1 MPGDGGPNQYMVD
14 PSMVLSEAWL
24 SWAEEE
30 ANEDELREVRVSWAF
45 LDQLREVQDRAFFP
59 WLPDDRQEDYVL
71 YRERSLDLVEG
82 RDIRSFSFEEVELPD
97 ELLAMQVAL
106 LETGDR
112 DAATLADEWAFLKSQ
127 SWLLSATHV
136 STDAFRRRGASVVR
150 FTHRFTRAL
159 AKQVIPEKNIPEGFT
174 PRFLA
179 KVGAKWVV
187 WGTATTAVGV
197 GGGVG
202 GSLIAGPI
210 GGIAGGG
217 AGAWVGGAVAQAA
230 LLEWDP

>member
-1 MPGDGGPNQYMVD
+1 MPGDGLPHQYMVD

-30 ANEDELREVRVSWAF
+30 ANEDEIRDVVVSRA
-45 LDQLREVQDRAFFP
+45 LLGQLREVEDRAFFP
-59 WLPDDRQEDYVL
+59 WLPEDHQEDYVV
-71 YRERSLDLVEG
+71 YRERALGLIEG
-82 RDIRSFSFEEVELPD
+82 RDIRSFSFDQVELPD
-97 ELLAMQVAL
+97 EFRTVLVAL

-112 DAATLADEWAFLKSQ
+112 DAVTLADEWAFLKSQ

-159 AKQVIPEKNIPEGFT
+159 AKQVIPKENIPDGFT

-187 WGTATTAVGV
+187 WGTATTAGGV
-197 GGGVG
+197 GGGMG
-202 GSLIAGPI
+202 GTLIAGPI
-210 GGIAGGG
+210 GGLAGGSG
-217 AGAWVGGAVAQAA
+217 GAWVVGAVAQAA